1 MCGPVAAKQV
11 TDREQGIPYIEF
23 SSEDDRLEALL
34 NGDINASLVDHA
46 YAVEKLAE
54 YEGRLAAVGPSVLL
68 DRGIGMGVREDS
80 TDLRD
85 KLNEAIASMK
95 ADGSLNE
102 LIRKWVGEKA
112 RTSSGSRQ
120 PLPTPL
126 NRGHLLPPPSSQSF
140 ALPPMYTPYVGRRH
154 TARPPAASIP
164 SSPATPRPRM

>member
-1 MCGPVAAKQV
+1 MTG
-11 TDREQGIPYIEF
+11 REQGIPYTEF

-68 DRGIGMGVREDS
+68 DHGIGMGVREDS
-80 TDLRD
+80 TDLQD

-112 RTSSGSRQ
+112 RT
-120 PLPTPL
+120 
-126 NRGHLLPPPSSQSF
+126 F
-140 ALPPMYTPYVGRRH
+140 
-154 TARPPAASIP
+154 
-164 SSPATPRPRM
+164 